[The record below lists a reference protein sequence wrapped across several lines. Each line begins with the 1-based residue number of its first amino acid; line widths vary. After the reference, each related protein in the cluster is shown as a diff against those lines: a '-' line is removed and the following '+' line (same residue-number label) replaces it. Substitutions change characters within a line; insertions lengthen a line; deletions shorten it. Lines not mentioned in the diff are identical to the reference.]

1 MKYELANE
9 SKHCKVGC
17 LVKVMDGIHMGEL
30 LEKAMKKKGMSVSA
44 VAIALDINRRTLYNW
59 FKQKTIDKVIMQKIS
74 SLMVLDRHLIEILPN
89 NTILDKSNLQE
100 SCWQDKYIDLLEK
113 YAGLLTIL
121 KKGKSN

>member
-1 MKYELANE
+1 
-9 SKHCKVGC
+9 
-17 LVKVMDGIHMGEL
+17 MDGIHMGEL

-89 NTILDKSNLQE
+89 DTILEKSNLQE
-100 SCWQDKYIDLLEK
+100 TCWQDKYIDLLEK
-113 YAGLLTIL
+113 YAELLAIL

>member
-1 MKYELANE
+1 MN
-9 SKHCKVGC
+9 
-17 LVKVMDGIHMGEL
+17 GIHMGEL
-30 LEKAMKKKGMSVSA
+30 LEKAMKQKGMSVSA

-74 SLMVLDRHLIEILPN
+74 SLMVLDRRLIETTSN
-89 NTILDKSNLQE
+89 NTILEVSNLQE

-113 YAGLLTIL
+113 YTELLAIL